1 MSLDEE
7 PWFCSD
13 CNETVARSLLR
24 PGNRCSICGGA
35 RTVPVSGIDI
45 LMSYDLY
52 DINKCREASRR
63 LRDKGHTDMAAD
75 VEDWIKEL
83 ERRRFPSLDNP
94 VSKE

>member
-1 MSLDEE
+1 
-7 PWFCSD
+7 
-13 CNETVARSLLR
+13 
-24 PGNRCSICGGA
+24 
-35 RTVPVSGIDI
+35 
-45 LMSYDLY
+45 MSYDLY